1 MPHLRQR
8 QRWTSVALRMPT
20 LTRVEFS
27 RGLRPDSPRFVL
39 MIEMPDSV
47 VADLNAKKMNL
58 ETRAYEIASEIRHAD
73 RSNKPESHM
82 NLMSCTKG
90 KVKNIESLGEPSL
103 LAYDGCRAW
112 VIKKPSQLQEL
123 LDKGW
128 QSRQK
133 SPGSST

>member
-1 MPHLRQR
+1 M
-8 QRWTSVALRMPT
+8 
-20 LTRVEFS
+20 RVEFS

-47 VADLNAKKMNL
+47 VADLNARKVNL
-58 ETRAYEIASEIRHAD
+58 ETRAYEIAGETRYAD

-82 NLMSCTKG
+82 SLMSCTKG
-90 KVKNIESLGEPSL
+90 KVKNIESLGEPNL
-103 LAYDGCRAW
+103 LAQDGCRAW

-123 LDKGW
+123 NDRGW

>member
-1 MPHLRQR
+1 
-8 QRWTSVALRMPT
+8 MPT
-20 LTRVEFS
+20 LIRVEFS

-47 VADLNAKKMNL
+47 VAELNAKKVNL
-58 ETRAYEIASEIRHAD
+58 ETRAYEIAAEIRNAD
-73 RSNKPESHM
+73 RSNKPETQM

-90 KVKNIESLGEPSL
+90 RVKNLDSLGEPSL
-103 LAYDGCRAW
+103 LADDGCRAW

-123 LDKGW
+123 NERGW

-133 SPGSST
+133 SPGSSN